1 MCQKIKNEETW
12 KKNKMP
18 QMAVFYATQ
27 DFEVLF
33 GPLLRL

>member
-1 MCQKIKNEETW
+1 M
-12 KKNKMP
+12 KKLGKQENV

-27 DFEVLF
+27 DFEVLV